1 MLDDPTQP
9 AGSPGTGELPAKMP
23 AAPAG
28 ADPDAPSAF
37 GDRWPSPDAP
47 NEPVATAP
55 VLADGRAPSLGHLL
69 ALLVGIAATV
79 GILHVSGSLRF
90 GTMAA
95 DDRPGTGVV
104 APGGSL
110 EAGAAFGDPAAPVTV
125 EIWADYQCPYC
136 GLFTHGLEPTLIRD
150 FGATGRAYIVFKD
163 YAFLGQ
169 ESIDAAV
176 AARCAGR
183 QDRYWVYHDLLYAS
197 QSGEN
202 EGAFAL
208 GNLVKLAEF
217 AGLDTEAFGTCVAD
231 PTVAEEVVAE
241 TDEGRQLGVES
252 TPTVRI
258 VGAAGSKEFR
268 GLVPLATLIEGIEAV
283 ESGTVDGSAGS
294 SSGDGT
300 PDAGASPA
308 P

>member
-1 MLDDPTQP
+1 MLDDPMKP
-9 AGSPGTGELPAKMP
+9 AGPGGAGAPPTD
-23 AAPAG
+23 APAG
-28 ADPDAPSAF
+28 GASAI
-37 GDRWPSPDAP
+37 GEQGVGEAGVG
-47 NEPVATAP
+47 EPVATAP

-79 GILHVSGSLRF
+79 GILYVSGSLRF
-90 GTMAA
+90 GTVAA
-95 DDRPGTGVV
+95 DERPGTGVL
-104 APGGSL
+104 APGASL

-183 QDRYWVYHDLLYAS
+183 QGRYWVYHDLLYAS

-217 AGLDTEAFGTCVAD
+217 AGLDAEAFGTCVAD
-231 PTVAEEVVAE
+231 PAVAEEVAAE
-241 TDEGRQLGVES
+241 TNEGRQLGVES

-258 VGAAGSKEFR
+258 VGAAGTKEFR
-268 GLVPLATLIEGIEAV
+268 GLVPLGTLIEGLEAV

-294 SSGDGT
+294 SSGEGS